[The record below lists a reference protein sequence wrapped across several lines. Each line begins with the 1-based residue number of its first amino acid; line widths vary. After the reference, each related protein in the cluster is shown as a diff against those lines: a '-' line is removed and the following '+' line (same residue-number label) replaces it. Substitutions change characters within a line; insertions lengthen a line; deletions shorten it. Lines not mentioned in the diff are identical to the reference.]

1 MELSNSNENENK
13 ISNLSEIPVFEVGF
27 QSLLD
32 AKAFYGTSC
41 DDWNP
46 KSAPFILCTKTNRQP
61 KRKGRSKHTYLI
73 DLSITLKSWNRAKQ
87 FIENTA
93 SAGGNFMFVGT
104 QPEAGKLIR
113 RCAEQ
118 VEALHVT
125 KKWKGGTL
133 TNLKIT
139 LNSIKRLANLEKL
152 IKKLDDA
159 EAEGTSINKK
169 ELNLLKK
176 EQIKLDEQYGGIRKL
191 KKLPSALIVFNMLEH
206 KTAIYEAKKL
216 GIPVICVS
224 DTLGNPELSEYF
236 IACNTSSTS
245 ALRLFIINMFSA
257 IETGYR
263 KRDFKL
269 SQENLIKEFD
279 TLEEDTNMVVSITA
293 TDIPVVYK
301 NNKNSLTVK

>member
-1 MELSNSNENENK
+1 METLNNLNNTSINNQNE
-13 ISNLSEIPVFEVGF
+13 ITVLDIGF

-41 DDWNP
+41 DNWNP

-73 DLSITLKSWNRAKQ
+73 DLSITLKSWNRTKQ
-87 FIENTA
+87 FIESTA
-93 SAGGNFMFVGT
+93 SAGGTFMFVGT
-104 QPEAGKLIR
+104 QLEAGKLIR

-118 VEALHVT
+118 VEAMHVT

-133 TNLKIT
+133 TNLKVT

-159 EAEGTSINKK
+159 EAEGTTINKK

-176 EQIKLDEQYGGIRKL
+176 EQIKLQEQYGGIKNL
-191 KKLPSALIVFNMLEH
+191 KKLPNALIVFNMLEH
-206 KTAIYEAKKL
+206 KTAIFEAKKL

-224 DTLGNPELSEYF
+224 DTLGNPEHSDYF

-245 ALRLFIINMFSA
+245 ALKLFIINMFSA
-257 IETGYR
+257 IEIGYR
-263 KRDFKL
+263 KRNFKI
-269 SQENLIKEFD
+269 SQENLIKEISE
-279 TLEEDTNMVVSITA
+279 LEEDTNMVVSITA
-293 TDIPVVYK
+293 TDIPVEYK
-301 NNKNSLTVK
+301 NSKNSLTVK